1 MKYVLVLLC
10 LLYYQSYNYSSDSPP
25 FSKYFK
31 VGFIPYKDKQESD
44 IIFWFYHE
52 GMRTSC
58 GLLPSYIGLY
68 RVRSQTSFIEYLK
81 KYENSNKTKNVY
93 EMTRS
98 AYAEYMKTEEA
109 AASFCGNFKEDVQDE
124 VIKIYKENGKIRL
137 PEEVVALYK
146 QFVESTE
153 KQKKSIKYKE
163 FVREYLQKIDYE
175 GTFICILPDNAKK
188 FFNEVEEKYQ
198 KKAKKGYN
206 KL

>member
-1 MKYVLVLLC
+1 
-10 LLYYQSYNYSSDSPP
+10 
-25 FSKYFK
+25 
-31 VGFIPYKDKQESD
+31 
-44 IIFWFYHE
+44 
-52 GMRTSC
+52 
-58 GLLPSYIGLY
+58 
-68 RVRSQTSFIEYLK
+68 
-81 KYENSNKTKNVY
+81 
-93 EMTRS
+93 
-98 AYAEYMKTEEA
+98 MKTEEA

-137 PEEVVALYK
+137 PEEVVALYN